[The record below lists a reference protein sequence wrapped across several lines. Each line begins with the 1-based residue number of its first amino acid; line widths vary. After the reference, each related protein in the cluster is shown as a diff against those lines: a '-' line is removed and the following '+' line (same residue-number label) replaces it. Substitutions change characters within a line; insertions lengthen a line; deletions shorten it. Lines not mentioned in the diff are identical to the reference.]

1 MNTTGGGQGA
11 PHRDERSWFLW
22 LVQDWF
28 PFVSALCIG
37 VFYLLQFEQNRS
49 DAAIARRVEAQ
60 KPLLQKRMD
69 IYFEVSK
76 IGDVLID
83 WDIDPKSESWKKAT
97 ARFWELRWNEIELVG
112 DAGIRQAMRRV
123 GDQIGETEYEPSRN
137 RHDLRWSVECLS
149 DELRLSLEDSW
160 GVIASSRLTATNEK
174 VFNLPNGCLGGAQK
188 VPPLPG
194 FAPLKAP
201 AKPPAT
207 FPSAAA
213 PSPTPTSS
221 PH

>member
-1 MNTTGGGQGA
+1 
-11 PHRDERSWFLW
+11 
-22 LVQDWF
+22 
-28 PFVSALCIG
+28 
-37 VFYLLQFEQNRS
+37 LLQFEQNRS

-60 KPLLQKRMD
+60 QPLLQKRMD

-160 GVIASSRLTATNEK
+160 GVIASSRLTATNEQ